1 MTYKKYI
8 IALFLVPALF
18 AQAQTA
24 GDSLTLSGILNTVIS
39 NYPAL
44 KKAEKDLVAA
54 NAKIGLTKTA
64 YLPDINFSSSYTRI
78 GPTSSISM
86 PIGGTVH
93 NLELYPPN
101 VYNATVSINENI
113 YDFGKTEKSLVID
126 QKAKEMVQISTEQI
140 KQKLS
145 TAVMANYYAISF
157 LQEAIS
163 IKDEQLKNLNEHLSY
178 IEKRLSTGSATKF
191 EVLSTKVRISS
202 IENQKTDLQTALKIQ
217 ISQLNSLMG
226 KSSELPLAVS
236 KSVLS
241 IGNIMP
247 ADSLLDIAYANRNE
261 LKIAR
266 QKEEISKSRLDYIKV
281 QNNPSL
287 NAFASGGLKNGYFN
301 SKFEDTGKLNYAV
314 GVGIKVPIFD
324 ANRSKYLKTMATSD
338 YEGNQ
343 QETELAKRSITTE
356 IVECRANAESAL
368 KKVKQ
373 SELQLQQAEQ
383 AYELAEVSY
392 KAGSLTN
399 LDLLYSSTAV
409 SESKLALF
417 KTKIDYTVSLQRL
430 KIALGEK
437 LY

>member
-1 MTYKKYI
+1 MTYKKFI
-8 IALFLVPALF
+8 IALLLAPTLQ
-18 AQAQTA
+18 AQAQTT

-101 VYNATVSINENI
+101 VYNATVSVNENI
-113 YDFGKTEKSLVID
+113 YDFGKTAKSVAIDEKTKD
-126 QKAKEMVQISTEQI
+126 MVQLTSEQI

-145 TAVMANYYAISF
+145 TAAMANYYAISF

-163 IKDEQLKNLNEHLSY
+163 IKDEQLKNLNEHLAFV
-178 IEKRLSTGSATKF
+178 EKRLSTGSATKF
-191 EVLSTKVRISS
+191 EVLSTKVRISG
-202 IENQKTDLQTALKIQ
+202 IENQKTDLQTALKVQ

-226 KSSELPLAVS
+226 KSPESPLAVS
-236 KSVLS
+236 KNVL
-241 IGNIMP
+241 IMGNIMP
-247 ADSLLDIAYANRNE
+247 TDSLLDIAFANRNE

-356 IVECRANAESAL
+356 IVECRSNAESAL

-417 KTKIDYTVSLQRL
+417 KTKIDYTISLQRL

>member
-1 MTYKKYI
+1 M
-8 IALFLVPALF
+8 
-18 AQAQTA
+18 
-24 GDSLTLSGILNTVIS
+24 
-39 NYPAL
+39 
-44 KKAEKDLVAA
+44 
-54 NAKIGLTKTA
+54 
-64 YLPDINFSSSYTRI
+64 
-78 GPTSSISM
+78 PT
-86 PIGGTVH
+86 
-93 NLELYPPN
+93 
-101 VYNATVSINENI
+101 
-113 YDFGKTEKSLVID
+113 
-126 QKAKEMVQISTEQI
+126 
-140 KQKLS
+140 
-145 TAVMANYYAISF
+145 
-157 LQEAIS
+157 
-163 IKDEQLKNLNEHLSY
+163 
-178 IEKRLSTGSATKF
+178 
-191 EVLSTKVRISS
+191 
-202 IENQKTDLQTALKIQ
+202 
-217 ISQLNSLMG
+217 
-226 KSSELPLAVS
+226 
-236 KSVLS
+236 
-241 IGNIMP
+241 
-247 ADSLLDIAYANRNE
+247 DSLLNIAYANRNE

>member
-1 MTYKKYI
+1 M
-8 IALFLVPALF
+8 
-18 AQAQTA
+18 
-24 GDSLTLSGILNTVIS
+24 
-39 NYPAL
+39 
-44 KKAEKDLVAA
+44 
-54 NAKIGLTKTA
+54 
-64 YLPDINFSSSYTRI
+64 PDVNFSSSFTRI

-241 IGNIMP
+241 IQQHH
-247 ADSLLDIAYANRNE
+247 ADRFIA
-261 LKIAR
+261 
-266 QKEEISKSRLDYIKV
+266 
-281 QNNPSL
+281 
-287 NAFASGGLKNGYFN
+287 
-301 SKFEDTGKLNYAV
+301 
-314 GVGIKVPIFD
+314 
-324 ANRSKYLKTMATSD
+324 
-338 YEGNQ
+338 
-343 QETELAKRSITTE
+343 
-356 IVECRANAESAL
+356 
-368 KKVKQ
+368 
-373 SELQLQQAEQ
+373 
-383 AYELAEVSY
+383 
-392 KAGSLTN
+392 
-399 LDLLYSSTAV
+399 
-409 SESKLALF
+409 
-417 KTKIDYTVSLQRL
+417 
-430 KIALGEK
+430 
-437 LY
+437 